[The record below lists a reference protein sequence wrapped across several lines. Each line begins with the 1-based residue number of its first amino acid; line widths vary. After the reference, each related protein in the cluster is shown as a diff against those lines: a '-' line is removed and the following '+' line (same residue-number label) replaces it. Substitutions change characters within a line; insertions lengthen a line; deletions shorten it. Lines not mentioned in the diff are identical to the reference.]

1 MLCNFL
7 EIIHSSAFLLLE
19 TLLGHDLKVILL
31 YLYLKLLNMRGGQQ
45 QDIESKI
52 CFPRNIVS
60 LHYHKIMFDI
70 LHSITIW
77 ANAQRFMC
85 LAVGHT

>member
-1 MLCNFL
+1 
-7 EIIHSSAFLLLE
+7 
-19 TLLGHDLKVILL
+19 
-31 YLYLKLLNMRGGQQ
+31 MRGGQQ
-45 QDIESKI
+45 QDIENKI
-52 CFPRNIVS
+52 CFPWNIVS

-77 ANAQRFMC
+77 TNAQRFMC